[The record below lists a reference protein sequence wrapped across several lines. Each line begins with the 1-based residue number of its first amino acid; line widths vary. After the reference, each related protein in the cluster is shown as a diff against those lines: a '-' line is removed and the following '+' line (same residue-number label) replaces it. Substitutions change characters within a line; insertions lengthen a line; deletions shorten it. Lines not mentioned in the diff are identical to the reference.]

1 MVGVTSQVPVVMAG
15 ADARWRK
22 SIRLLAQLCPLQS
35 VQDPGRLLKRG
46 ECVNC
51 LGRATLHS
59 ITLLPRYPGSAPAG
73 STPRPRVDTG

>member
-46 ECVNC
+46 ECVDC

-59 ITLLPRYPGSAPAG
+59 ITLLPRVGTRGQHPATPGRHPG
-73 STPRPRVDTG
+73 